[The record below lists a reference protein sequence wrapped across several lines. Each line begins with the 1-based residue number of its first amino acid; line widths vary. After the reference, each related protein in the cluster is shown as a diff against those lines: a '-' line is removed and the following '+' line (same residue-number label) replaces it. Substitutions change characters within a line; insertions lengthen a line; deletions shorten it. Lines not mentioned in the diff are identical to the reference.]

1 VTARYVLTLQ
11 ARQDLVDIGNYI
23 AEQSGLEPA
32 EHVLEKLRE
41 AFHFLTE
48 QPGVGHIRED
58 LADDPAVRF
67 WGVYS
72 YLVAFV
78 PGDRPLPVVSVVH
91 GSRDP
96 DKIRRHLREA
106 TER

>member
-1 VTARYVLTLQ
+1 MTARYVLTLQ
-11 ARQDLVDIGNYI
+11 AKKDLADIGNYI

-32 EHVLEKLRE
+32 EHVLGQLRE
-41 AFHFLTE
+41 AFRFLVE

-72 YLVAFV
+72 YLIAFV
-78 PGDRPLPVVSVVH
+78 PGERPLPVVSVVH
-91 GSRDP
+91 GSRNP
-96 DKIRRHLREA
+96 DEIRRHVREA